1 MATRPWLDQIPSC
14 PIRWN
19 RLAGATRLRP
29 RQIAALV
36 LLIAAWQGPSASSG
50 EPDRYAEIAAAH
62 KVPGRLPSRSR
73 TESTLHVD
81 RAGFIWP
88 VQGSVT
94 SRFGPRGLW
103 GWHRGVDIKAPHGAP
118 IHAAAAGTVVFSGR
132 QSSFG
137 RVIKIAH
144 ANGLSTIYAHNSAN
158 FVKTGDR
165 VRAGALIGFVG
176 RTGHATA
183 NHLHFEVRRQ
193 GVAND
198 PLPLLRRPEPGPTVA
213 TRRCARS
220 DASATSQRRH
230 DPIGPLKTRPE
241 AEASRRP
248 HSSTRTEGGFR
259 EKGKWQPPQPGRK
272 EEDMRKMLAMRHV
285 HHEALRSSP

>member
-1 MATRPWLDQIPSC
+1 MATRQWLDQIPSC

-29 RQIAALV
+29 RPIAALV
-36 LLIAAWQGPSASSG
+36 LVIAAWQGLSASSG
-50 EPDRYAEIAAAH
+50 EPDRQGAVVAAH
-62 KVPGRLPSRSR
+62 ADPGHLPSRSR
-73 TESTLHVD
+73 TDLTLHVD
-81 RAGFIWP
+81 RVGFIWP

-118 IHAAAAGTVVFSGR
+118 IHAAAAGTVMFSGR
-132 QSSFG
+132 QSSYG

-165 VRAGALIGFVG
+165 VRAGALIGSVG

-183 NHLHFEVRRQ
+183 HHLHFEVRRQ
-193 GVAND
+193 GVAKN
-198 PLPLLRRPEPGPTVA
+198 PLPLLRRPEPSPTVA
-213 TRRCARS
+213 THQRARS

-230 DPIGPLKTRPE
+230 DPIGPSKIRTE

-259 EKGKWQPPQPGRK
+259 EKGKWQQPQLGRK
-272 EEDMRKMLAMRHV
+272 EEDMRKMLAVRHV